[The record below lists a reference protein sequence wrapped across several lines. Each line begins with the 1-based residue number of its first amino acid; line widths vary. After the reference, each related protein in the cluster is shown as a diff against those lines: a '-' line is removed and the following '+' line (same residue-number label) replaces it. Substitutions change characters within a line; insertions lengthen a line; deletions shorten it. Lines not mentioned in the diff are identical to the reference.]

1 MRPSLT
7 PKRRQPH
14 DLLASEMTRTAKL
27 ALDNQTEAAIDGYH
41 RILARRPEHLGAA
54 LGAVMTL
61 PLIYDSSTA
70 IEVARAR
77 LADGLLALRNN
88 AAQFH
93 CESPGACV
101 EHLWRVNFF
110 LAYQGRDDRELQ
122 SLYGDFITDQL
133 RRHFPELSTKL
144 PHVAVRGRRI
154 RVGFASGYFRL
165 CTVGGYFHRWIS
177 QLDRSRFETFVYHGS
192 PRRDTLTRDIASH
205 CDHFVDLAGAAY
217 ASLEACAK
225 RIREDA
231 LDVLIYPELGMDP
244 HSFLLA
250 ALRLAPVQCAG
261 WGHPVT
267 SGLASIDFFLSSRD
281 AEPTDAASHY
291 REQLVLLDGLG
302 VSYPQPAYPAT
313 KQRGDFGLPE
323 AKTLYL
329 CPQSLFKL
337 HPDFDALL
345 AAVLAG
351 DASGVLVVFEAD
363 NPVLT
368 SCFLQRLES
377 VFNRFDLNLR
387 NRVVALPYLRRPEY
401 LEVNRLCDVMLDP
414 PGWSGGNTALDA
426 LASGLPIV
434 TFDGRLMRARQS
446 AAMLKRLGLQGLIA
460 VDADDYVH
468 IAHALAHDLDWRE
481 AVRGQLRA
489 RVGEL
494 FDQAAAIESLQNF
507 LETVAHA

>member
-1 MRPSLT
+1 MLPRSP
-7 PKRRQPH
+7 PRRLAS
-14 DLLASEMTRTAKL
+14 DRLASELTRAAKL
-27 ALDNQTEAAIDGYH
+27 ALDNQTEASIECYR
-41 RILARRPEHLGAA
+41 RILARHPEHLGAA
-54 LGAVMTL
+54 LGAVLTL
-61 PLIYDSSTA
+61 PVIYDSSA
-70 IEVARAR
+70 NIEAARQR
-77 LADGLLALRNN
+77 LAEGLSALRND
-88 AAQFH
+88 AARFH
-93 CESPGACV
+93 CDSAGACV
-101 EHLWRVNFF
+101 QHLWRVNFF

-133 RRHFPELSTKL
+133 RPHFPELSSNL
-144 PHVAVRGRRI
+144 PSGNVRGRRI

-177 QLDRSRFETFVYHGS
+177 LLDRRRFETFVYHGS
-192 PRRDTLTRDIASH
+192 PRRDPLTREIAAN
-205 CDHFVDLAGAAY
+205 CDHFVDLAAAAF
-217 ASLEACAK
+217 ASLEACGK

-267 SGLASIDFFLSSRD
+267 SGLASIDYFLSSRD
-281 AEPTDAASHY
+281 AEPADAVSHY
-291 REQLVLLDGLG
+291 RERLILLDGLG
-302 VSYPQPAYPAT
+302 VSYPRPACPAG

-337 HPDFDALL
+337 HPDFDPLL

-351 DASGVLVVFEAD
+351 DASGVLVIFEAD
-363 NPVLT
+363 NPTLT
-368 SCFLQRLES
+368 SCYMQRLNS
-377 VFNRFDLNLR
+377 AFNRFDLNLR
-387 NRVVALPYLRRPEY
+387 DRVVVLPSLRHPDY

-426 LASGLPIV
+426 LSSGLPVV

-446 AAMLKRLGLQGLIA
+446 AAMLKRLGFQGLIA
-460 VDADDYVH
+460 ADADDYVR
-468 IAHALAHDLDWRE
+468 IAHALAHDRDWRD

-494 FDQAAAIESLQNF
+494 FDQAAAIESLQDF
-507 LETVAHA
+507 LEAAAHA